1 MGLAALA
8 PAPVD
13 AAQPVAVAA
22 ARGRRARPR
31 VAVDTPQ
38 LSVVIVNF
46 CQWNNTARL
55 TEQLR
60 SSEAVRRGAAEVVI
74 IDNHSPGIA
83 TAKRL
88 RKLSGVSV
96 VRSGRNEGFARA
108 VNRGSRRSRGE
119 WVLLL
124 NPDVTVD
131 PGFLDDV
138 LEFASRFPAIDPK
151 AGVIGFQM
159 RHHDGSKQASAGV
172 FPTLFRTLGGLF
184 VPRSRRKCQHHRLDQ
199 RQPVPWVTGGCLLV
213 RRDCFEQL
221 DGLDESFFLY
231 YEDVDFC
238 RRARNGGW
246 GVWYEPGLQVT
257 HHFPLHTRAV
267 PAPLRL
273 VTRHALLTYAKKH
286 WAGWQAKI
294 LGGVVWTEAK
304 LRAALAGRRND
315 PDAVACFH
323 KLGEL
328 VGHVLNDRTAEADA
342 TIRYAAEFL
351 QGVAQAND
359 GKTNQQFTAES
370 AEDAER
376 KQSMRKAR
384 TQEKS

>member
-1 MGLAALA
+1 MGLVALA
-8 PAPVD
+8 PAPAD
-13 AAQPVAVAA
+13 TAQPVAFVA
-22 ARGRRARPR
+22 ARGRAARQW

-46 CQWNNTARL
+46 CQWNNTSRL
-55 TEQLR
+55 THQLR

-74 IDNHSPGIA
+74 IDNHSPGMA
-83 TAKRL
+83 TARRL

-96 VRSGRNEGFARA
+96 VRSGRNEGFAKA

-124 NPDVTVD
+124 NPDVTVA
-131 PGFLDDV
+131 PGFLDEV
-138 LEFASRFPAIDPK
+138 LEFASRFPAVDPS
-151 AGVIGFQM
+151 AGVVGFQM
-159 RHHDGSKQASAGV
+159 RHRDGSRQASAGA
-172 FPTLFRTLGGLF
+172 FPTLFRTLAGLL
-184 VPRSRRKCQHHRLDQ
+184 VPRSRRKCQHHRLDG
-199 RQPVPWVTGGCLLV
+199 RRPVPWVTGGCLLV

-238 RRARNGGW
+238 QRARDGGW
-246 GVWYEPGLQVT
+246 GVWYEPSLQVT

-286 WAGWQAKI
+286 WAGWQARV
-294 LGGVVWTEAK
+294 LGGVVWAEAK
-304 LRAALAGRRND
+304 LRGLLARWNHDAAG
-315 PDAVACFH
+315 VACCT
-323 KLGEL
+323 KLSEL

-342 TIRYAAEFL
+342 TIRFAAAFL
-351 QGVAQAND
+351 EEMAQAND
-359 GKTNQQFTAES
+359 GKTTS
-370 AEDAER
+370 
-376 KQSMRKAR
+376 
-384 TQEKS
+384 

>member
-8 PAPVD
+8 PAPAD
-13 AAQPVAVAA
+13 TAQPVAVAA
-22 ARGRRARPR
+22 VRGRRARPR

-55 TEQLR
+55 THQLR

-74 IDNHSPGIA
+74 IDNHSPGVG

-96 VRSGRNEGFARA
+96 VRSQKNEGFAKA

-124 NPDVTVD
+124 NPDVTVA
-131 PGFLDDV
+131 PGFLDEV
-138 LEFASRFPAIDPK
+138 LEFASRFPAVDPD

-159 RHHDGSKQASAGV
+159 RHQDGSKQASAGV
-172 FPTLFRTLGGLF
+172 FPTLFRTLAGLC
-184 VPRSRRKCQHHRLDQ
+184 VPRSRRKCQHQSLNR
-199 RQPVPWVTGGCLLV
+199 RQEVPWVTGGCLLV
-213 RRDCFEQL
+213 RRDCFEHL

-238 RRARNGGW
+238 RRARDGGW
-246 GVWYEPGLQVT
+246 GVWYEPSLQVT

-267 PAPLRL
+267 PAPMRL

-286 WAGWQAKI
+286 WAGWQARV
-294 LGGVVWTEAK
+294 LGGVVWAEAK
-304 LRAALAGRRND
+304 LRELLARRRND
-315 PDAVACFH
+315 ATAEACFR

-328 VGHVLNDRTAEADA
+328 VGHVLHGRTAAADA
-342 TIRYAAEFL
+342 AIRFAAEFL
-351 QGVAQAND
+351 SDVAHAND
-359 GKTNQQFTAES
+359 GKTQGE
-370 AEDAER
+370 
-376 KQSMRKAR
+376 QSSPRR
-384 TQEKS
+384 TQRTQRED

>member
-1 MGLAALA
+1 MGLVALA
-8 PAPVD
+8 PAPAD
-13 AAQPVAVAA
+13 TAQPVAAAA
-22 ARGRRARPR
+22 ARGRQSRPR

-38 LSVVIVNF
+38 VSVVIVNF

-55 TEQLR
+55 TQQLR
-60 SSEAVRRGAAEVVI
+60 SSEAIRRGAAEVVI
-74 IDNHSPGIA
+74 IDNHSPGAA

-131 PGFLDDV
+131 PGFLDEV
-138 LEFASRFPAIDPK
+138 LEFASRFPAVDPA

-159 RHHDGSKQASAGV
+159 RHQDGSKQASAGV
-172 FPTLFRTLGGLF
+172 FPTLFRTLAGLL
-184 VPRSRRKCQHHRLDQ
+184 VPRSRRKCQHHRLDR
-199 RQPVPWVTGGCLLV
+199 RQQVPWVTGGCLLV
-213 RRDCFEQL
+213 RRACFEQL
-221 DGLDESFFLY
+221 DGLDEQFFLY

-238 RRARNGGW
+238 QRARAGGW

-257 HHFPLHTRAV
+257 HHFPLHTRGV

-286 WAGWQAKI
+286 WAGWQAAI
-294 LGGVVWTEAK
+294 LGAVVWTEAK
-304 LRAALAGRRND
+304 LRGALARRRND
-315 PDAVACFH
+315 STAADCFR

-342 TIRYAAEFL
+342 TIRYAADFL
-351 QGVAQAND
+351 AVVANAND
-359 GKTNQQFTAES
+359 GKTS
-370 AEDAER
+370 G
-376 KQSMRKAR
+376 
-384 TQEKS
+384 

>member
-8 PAPVD
+8 PAPAD
-13 AAQPVAVAA
+13 TAQPVAAAA
-22 ARGRRARPR
+22 ARGRRHRPR

-60 SSEAVRRGAAEVVI
+60 FSEAIRRGAAEVVI
-74 IDNHSPGIA
+74 IDNNSPGRQ
-83 TAKRL
+83 TARRL
-88 RKLSGVSV
+88 RKMSGVSV

-108 VNRGSRRSRGE
+108 VNRGSHRSRGE

-124 NPDVTVD
+124 NPDVTVS
-131 PGFLDDV
+131 PGFLDEV
-138 LEFASRFPAIDPK
+138 LEFASRFPAIDAA

-159 RHHDGSKQASAGV
+159 RHQDGSRQASAGV
-172 FPTLFRTLGGLF
+172 FPTLARTLGGLL
-184 VPRSRRKCQHHRLDQ
+184 VPRGRRKCQHQSLDHR
-199 RQPVPWVTGGCLLV
+199 RPVPWVTGGCLLV

-221 DGLDESFFLY
+221 GGLDESFFLY

-238 RRARNGGW
+238 RRARESGW

-286 WAGWQAKI
+286 WAGWQAAV
-294 LGGVVWTEAK
+294 LGGVVWAEAK
-304 LRAALAGRRND
+304 LRAALARRRND
-315 PDAVACFH
+315 ATAADCF
-323 KLGEL
+323 GRMGAM
-328 VGHVLNDRTAEADA
+328 VGHVLKGRTAEAADS
-342 TIRYAAEFL
+342 IRYAADFL
-351 QGVAQAND
+351 EEIAHAND
-359 GKTNQQFTAES
+359 GKTS
-370 AEDAER
+370 
-376 KQSMRKAR
+376 
-384 TQEKS
+384 